1 MAIDSTA
8 SQIWLPSVIC
18 DKLATAFNLT
28 YLNDTSLYAIDD
40 ATHAK
45 LMQLKPQ
52 LTFTISKDGT
62 SASTTSINFPYSA
75 FVAQLGIPFYN
86 STSPIRY
93 FPIRKAANDSQLTLG
108 RAFLQEAYLVVDYE
122 RGNFTIGQVNH
133 GSARSIVSI
142 LPQLASSSNS
152 SSFTTG
158 GIVGIVVGILSLLAI
173 TAAGIFLARRRKRRI
188 ELAHRETDISL
199 DENATESLV
208 DSQFEQSCFKP
219 IPSALISELPDG
231 QGNPQELETV
241 RTSELPGGQL
251 ELRELEASQG
261 HRSVPRAELGVGDL
275 RTSPHNQDDTGGL
288 ARTTIIH
295 ELPG

>member
-261 HRSVPRAELGVGDL
+261 YRSVPRAELGVGDL